1 MDDNYDIT
9 LKLLIVGGSGVGKT
23 NFVNRFWN
31 NEFNQMYMSTT
42 GVDSK
47 SKVIELKNKK
57 VRIQIWDTAG
67 QEKYK
72 AITKNLFLKVMGA
85 LILYDITDESS
96 FEKLKTWVSTIKEEC
111 GRHMQMIIVGNKSD
125 LDEQRKMDK
134 EDAMNFAKEQNI
146 EYIECSSKTGENV
159 LKAVSLLCEKIL
171 DINDVVADG
180 SFMLDASLISTPVKK
195 KKCCK

>member
-1 MDDNYDIT
+1 MDDNFDIT

-125 LDEQRKMDK
+125 LDEQRKTDK

>member
-9 LKLLIVGGSGVGKT
+9 LKLLIVGGSGVGNT

-125 LDEQRKMDK
+125 LDEQRKTDK

>member
-195 KKCCK
+195 KEML

>member
-23 NFVNRFWN
+23 NFVTRFWN

-47 SKVIELKNKK
+47 SKVIEIKNKK

-96 FEKLKTWVSTIKEEC
+96 FEKLKTWVSMIKEEC
-111 GRHMQMIIVGNKSD
+111 GKHIQMIIVGNKSD
-125 LDEQRKMDK
+125 LDEQRKINK

-159 LKAVSLLCEKIL
+159 LKAVSLICEKIL
-171 DINDVVADG
+171 DINDVVPDS

>member
-85 LILYDITDESS
+85 LIIYDITDESS

-125 LDEQRKMDK
+125 LDEQRKTDK

-180 SFMLDASLISTPVKK
+180 SFMLDASLISTQVKK

>member
-125 LDEQRKMDK
+125 LDEQRKR
-134 EDAMNFAKEQNI
+134 I
-146 EYIECSSKTGENV
+146 
-159 LKAVSLLCEKIL
+159 
-171 DINDVVADG
+171 
-180 SFMLDASLISTPVKK
+180 KK
-195 KKCCK
+195 MQ

>member
-125 LDEQRKMDK
+125 LDEQRKTDK